1 MAATAAKMGKQ
12 NPKMSAAEKAD
23 VRQATKDR
31 KAKKA
36 LQKAAKADIRRTASS
51 KAARLSKS
59 ALAELG
65 ASPSKVKDKES
76 RVKGHC
82 LFAEVNESLQTFA
95 DYRDMGSSA
104 CDNSFMFKVLT
115 VFETYANPMDVCSM
129 GLMEALNQCKADI
142 ADIDGWSESKCP
154 SLINAHVPSKPP
166 LKIRAQFCNIWG
178 THKMSCEV

>member
-82 LFAEVNESLQTFA
+82 LFAEVMNRCRLS
-95 DYRDMGSSA
+95 RI
-104 CDNSFMFKVLT
+104 T
-115 VFETYANPMDVCSM
+115 VIWVRPPVTTRSCS
-129 GLMEALNQCKADI
+129 K
-142 ADIDGWSESKCP
+142 S
-154 SLINAHVPSKPP
+154 
-166 LKIRAQFCNIWG
+166 
-178 THKMSCEV
+178 